1 MLTQVAVRVRRWI
14 GREKSPYAHATQMPP
29 IAVGIPRLLIS
40 DLGGLGEVT
49 GGGSLAGCAA
59 SRA

>member
-1 MLTQVAVRVRRWI
+1 MCVRRWI
-14 GREKSPYAHATQMPP
+14 GREKYPYAHATQMPP